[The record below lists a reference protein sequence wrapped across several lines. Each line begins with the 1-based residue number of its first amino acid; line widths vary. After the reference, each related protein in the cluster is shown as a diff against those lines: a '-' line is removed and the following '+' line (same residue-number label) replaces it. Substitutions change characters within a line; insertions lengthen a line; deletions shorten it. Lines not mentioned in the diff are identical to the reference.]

1 MPIANISKWLTRTT
15 RKSSYGR
22 CGERRKPRPGE
33 GPNLEQ
39 SGPCAGTGCAALPVL
54 LAISRVMTNRDISL
68 VVSRWAPWPLSLEL
82 QPLFPSPE
90 WRQCT
95 IGWITRNVLFV
106 PASYL
111 LREDCGSMDV
121 WILIPLLSDAS
132 QHFLRVICLS
142 YFPGGLSDVLCIFSI
157 KNVKFLLQS
166 CMKLYALSK
175 VDFFPLCALQ
185 RLSVFEV
192 SF

>member
-1 MPIANISKWLTRTT
+1 MVNPDNKEILSWSVWGDEKAQTRRGTKSWTVWSMCRHRVCSFTCIAG
-15 RKSSYGR
+15 YF
-22 CGERRKPRPGE
+22 
-33 GPNLEQ
+33 
-39 SGPCAGTGCAALPVL
+39 
-54 LAISRVMTNRDISL
+54 SRVMTNRDISL

-95 IGWITRNVLFV
+95 IGWITQNVLFV

-111 LREDCGSMDV
+111 LREECGSMDV

-142 YFPGGLSDVLCIFSI
+142 YFPGGLSDALCIFSI
-157 KNVKFLLQS
+157 KNVKFLLH
-166 CMKLYALSK
+166 
-175 VDFFPLCALQ
+175 FTW
-185 RLSVFEV
+185 
-192 SF
+192 SFMH